1 MNRFPASIG
10 VLLLLL
16 VPCGPAAGQAT
27 EPAFRMVEAKGQ
39 PTRVLTLGLERRSPG
54 QPVVILQSGFG
65 SPMELWGSVPQG
77 VAQFAPVVAY
87 DRPGIGGSP
96 FHGSPPTLDRVTD
109 HLGAL
114 LAVLDAP
121 PPYILVGHSWAGPLI
136 QDYAGKHPQDVVGMV
151 FVDPTDW
158 TADGFPVDRAVL
170 ANLGFEP
177 AEVASMEAE
186 LEAFLDNFY
195 SQAPPGIQ
203 AEEQVSQSFM
213 AMSVEERGLP
223 ELLPVP
229 TAVLLAGR
237 SEPLP
242 PGAPEFF
249 DERFDRAR
257 RVGRISSFR
266 EMVLDLP
273 EATLVVATYAGHY
286 VHTDDPGLL
295 VEAIRRVAFPS
306 LAPQLARAVEQGAA
320 TDLVDTYKELKA
332 RYPAE
337 RFNENLLNALGYDLL
352 RGGRVDEAIAVF
364 ELNVAEYPSAWNPYD
379 SLGEAYMVKGDREKA
394 VANYR
399 KSLDLNPNNE
409 NAARMLERLLGG

>member
-1 MNRFPASIG
+1 
-10 VLLLLL
+10 
-16 VPCGPAAGQAT
+16 
-27 EPAFRMVEAKGQ
+27 
-39 PTRVLTLGLERRSPG
+39 
-54 QPVVILQSGFG
+54 
-65 SPMELWGSVPQG
+65 
-77 VAQFAPVVAY
+77 
-87 DRPGIGGSP
+87 
-96 FHGSPPTLDRVTD
+96 
-109 HLGAL
+109 
-114 LAVLDAP
+114 
-121 PPYILVGHSWAGPLI
+121 
-136 QDYAGKHPQDVVGMV
+136 
-151 FVDPTDW
+151 
-158 TADGFPVDRAVL
+158 
-170 ANLGFEP
+170 
-177 AEVASMEAE
+177 MEAG
-186 LEAFLDNFY
+186 LEAFFDSLY

-237 SEPLP
+237 YEPPP

-249 DERFDRAR
+249 DERFVRAW

-337 RFNENLLNALGYDLL
+337 RFNENLLNTLGYDLL

>member
-16 VPCGPAAGQAT
+16 APCRPAPGQVT
-27 EPAFRMVEAKGQ
+27 EPAFRMVEAKGLA
-39 PTRVLTLGLERRSPG
+39 TRVLTLGLERRSPG
-54 QPVVILQSGFG
+54 QPVVILQSGVG
-65 SPMELWGSVPQG
+65 SPMELWGSVPQA

-87 DRPGIGGSP
+87 DRSGIGGSP
-96 FHGSPPTLDRVTD
+96 FQGSPPTLDWVTE

-121 PPYILVGHSWAGPLI
+121 PPYILVGHSWGGPLI
-136 QDYAGKHPQDVVGMV
+136 QHYAGKHPQDVVAMV

-158 TADGFPVDRAVL
+158 AADGFPVDRAVL
-170 ANLGFEP
+170 ANLGFDQ
-177 AEVASMEAE
+177 ADVASKEAE
-186 LEAFLDNFY
+186 LEAFFDSFY
-195 SQAPPGIQ
+195 SQAPPGIR
-203 AEEQVSQSFM
+203 AETQVIQSFM
-213 AMSVEERGLP
+213 AMSVEDRGLP

-237 SEPLP
+237 YEPPP
-242 PGAPEFF
+242 PGAPEFL
-249 DERFDRAR
+249 DERFHRAMIAA
-257 RVGRISSFR
+257 RILSFR
-266 EMVLDLP
+266 KRVLDLP

-286 VHTDDPGLL
+286 VHSYERDLL

-306 LAPQLARAVEQGAA
+306 LAPQLAQAVEQGGPIE
-320 TDLVDTYKELKA
+320 LVNTYKELKA

-337 RFNENLLNALGYDLL
+337 RFTERLLNAMGYELL

-394 VANYR
+394 IANYR
-399 KSLDLNPNNE
+399 KSLALNPNNE